1 MCMAMIVPM
10 VNIRIVRMPVN
21 HRRMSMPMGVRHARW
36 DGKVVIMLMVLIV
49 TMAMLMLHRFMR
61 MLMIVSLS
69 EM

>member
-1 MCMAMIVPM
+1 
-10 VNIRIVRMPVN
+10 MPVN